1 MKRIKNYSITA
12 LVLAAA
18 LFMACLNSCKKNDG
32 YVKEVSTDMSKPAVV
47 TNVKVKNFNGG
58 AYITYDLPN
67 SDNLLYVQA
76 EYRIND
82 KTTRQTKSSYCKH
95 LSRFSIYSFIYIRP
109 CCNLCFLR
117 PFNRA

>member
-1 MKRIKNYSITA
+1 MKRIKNYPVTA
-12 LVLAAA
+12 LALLAL
-18 LFMACLNSCKKNDG
+18 LFTACLNSCKKNDG
-32 YVKEVSTDMSKPAVV
+32 YIKEVSNDLSKPATV

-82 KTTRQTKSSYCKH
+82 KTTRQTKSSY
-95 LSRFSIYSFIYIRP
+95 YSDTVTVDGF
-109 CCNLCFLR
+109 
-117 PFNRA
+117 AKSQE